1 MNILDVRNLIVDKLE
16 EEKLEILGAGCMLD
30 GSQADI
36 SLNVDN
42 QEYEI
47 LITPKERRPD

>member
-1 MNILDVRNLIVDKLE
+1 MNILDLRNLIAKEFESKD
-16 EEKLEILGAGCMLD
+16 LEILGAGFMLD

-36 SLNVDN
+36 SVMVGT

-47 LITPKERRPD
+47 LITPKGTQD